1 MSIRE
6 KIEKDRENDLKKKA
20 SSIDEYDYKDENQ
33 SSIFKQQQ
41 YSTSRQLATFEIIFS
56 MNPNAFGVSY
66 IARRIDVN
74 DKFVSIKQSR
84 AVEKKMVEKSIE
96 KRIIFVEFFETR
108 QTFLNITRHRTR
120 SLIPSSNID
129 EVNIIEEKR
138 ARRPN
143 SKYAN
148 VN

>member
-84 AVEKKMVEKSIE
+84 AVEKEKKNDRKTSHF
-96 KRIIFVEFFETR
+96 R
-108 QTFLNITRHRTR
+108 
-120 SLIPSSNID
+120 
-129 EVNIIEEKR
+129 R
-138 ARRPN
+138 AFRNGAN
-143 SKYAN
+143 SFGHNEA
-148 VN
+148 